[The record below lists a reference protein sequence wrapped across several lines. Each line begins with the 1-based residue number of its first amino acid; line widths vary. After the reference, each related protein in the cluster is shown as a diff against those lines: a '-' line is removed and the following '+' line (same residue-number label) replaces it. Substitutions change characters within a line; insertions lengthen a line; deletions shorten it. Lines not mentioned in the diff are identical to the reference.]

1 MWPVTGAVSAP
12 IPPYFPHQQDKIIK
26 LLAPSESRRFFNEC
40 SARQSCSLFFKSDPL
55 KIVQASGQYMYD
67 EEGNKYLDCINNVCH
82 VGHCHPKV
90 VEAGAEQMRRLNTN
104 SRFLHDNLVLL
115 AKRLAATMP
124 DKLNVVYFTNSGSE
138 ANDLALRL
146 ALHHTKNTE
155 ILTLDRAY
163 HGHVIS
169 LINISRYKLD
179 GMKDSVHRQ
188 PDYVHVVPCADT
200 YRGKFRDCDYPG
212 EDLGA
217 KYAKEVDHI
226 IKNIQDQGKG
236 VCCFIAE
243 SMQSC
248 GGQIIYP
255 EGYLQR
261 VYQSVHKAGGVCIAD
276 EVQVGFGRVGTHM
289 WSFQVDGVVPD
300 IVTMGK
306 PMGNGHP
313 IAAVVTTSEIAASFQ
328 ACGVEY
334 FNTYG
339 GNPVSCAIGLAVLD
353 VIEQEGLVEHAKKV
367 GEYLKA
373 EALKLKEKHPLIGD
387 VRGRGLFLGIDLV
400 TDRNTREPNTAAAT
414 YTISRVKQDRILLS
428 QDGPHNNVI
437 KFKPP
442 MPFSRD
448 DVDLVLGK
456 LDTILSDIE
465 SGQVD
470 LTAPITT
477 NGTCHMSKR
486 GLEDQEKEEAD
497 LMLMKRARTVLG
509 GGIDTSVADDN
520 GLMGAGGVEAGI
532 TSNTAQSTKVR

>member
-1 MWPVTGAVSAP
+1 MNLLPKSRTLALR
-12 IPPYFPHQQDKIIK
+12 QQYIGK
-26 LLAPSESRRFFNEC
+26 
-40 SARQSCSLFFKSDPL
+40 SCSLFFKSDPL
-55 KIVQASGQYMYD
+55 KIVQAAGQYMFD

-104 SRFLHDNLVLL
+104 SRFLHDNLVML
-115 AKRLAATMP
+115 AQRLAATLP
-124 DKLNVVYFTNSGSE
+124 EQLSVVYFTNSGSE

-155 ILTLDRAY
+155 LLTLDRAY

-179 GMKDSVHRQ
+179 GMKDQVHKQ
-188 PDYVHVVPCADT
+188 PDYVHVVPCPDT
-200 YRGKFRDCDYPG
+200 YRGKFRDCDYPPG
-212 EDLGA
+212 EDLGE
-217 KYAKEVDHI
+217 KYANEVDRI
-226 IKNIQDQGKG
+226 IKDIQDQGKG

-255 EGYLQR
+255 EGYLKR
-261 VYQSVHKAGGVCIAD
+261 AFESVHKAGGVCIAD

-289 WSFQVDGVVPD
+289 WSFQVDGVLPD

-313 IAAVVTTSEIAASFQ
+313 ISAVVTTSEIAASFE

-339 GNPVSCAIGLAVLD
+339 GNPVSCAVGLAVLD
-353 VIEQEGLVEHAKKV
+353 VIEDEGLMQHAKKV
-367 GEYLKA
+367 GDYLKA
-373 EALKLKEKHPLIGD
+373 EALKLKEKHPIIGD

-400 TDRNTREPNTAAAT
+400 TDRKTREPNTAAAT
-414 YTISRVKQDRILLS
+414 YTVSRVKQDRILLS

-456 LDTILSDIE
+456 LEAIFSDIE
-465 SGQVD
+465 SGTVD
-470 LTAPITT
+470 LNALSAEKLSSCQQ
-477 NGTCHMSKR
+477 NKRSLEGEGSEMSVTKTP
-486 GLEDQEKEEAD
+486 
-497 LMLMKRARTVLG
+497 RTVFG
-509 GGIDTSVADDN
+509 GGINTKADGDN
-520 GLMGAGGVEAGI
+520 GLKKTGGIA
-532 TSNTAQSTKVR
+532 TNSPQPTKVH